1 MIAGTDFVLESEPCF
16 ALFERNIMPPDSK
29 GVRRYEILHI
39 IRNWTPY
46 EYRRDMGLASKWEKK
61 KVEEFRIL
69 GGMLD
74 GSILE
79 AYETVGS
86 MRDMAHRIRE
96 APAMDIQELVRD
108 DLWAELKNRPEK
120 LYFS

>member
-1 MIAGTDFVLESEPCF
+1 MIAGTDFVLEDEPCF
-16 ALFERNIMPPDSK
+16 ALFERNIMPPDSR

-46 EYRRDMGLASKWEKK
+46 EYRRDMGLAADWEAKGIQ
-61 KVEEFRIL
+61 EFRIL
-69 GGMLD
+69 GGILED
-74 GSILE
+74 NILE

-86 MRDMAHRIRE
+86 MREQAHKIRG
-96 APAMDIQELVRD
+96 APAMDIVELVQD
-108 DLWAELKNRPEK
+108 GLWAELKSRPER